1 MIDRQMNFQI
11 RLQNKFSSIVKWYGW
26 VKLFEVVPVTVCIYG
41 GAIWVTHT
49 AMPTPA

>member
-1 MIDRQMNFQI
+1 MNSRIQ
-11 RLQNKFSSIVKWYGW
+11 LQNKFCSIVKWYGW